1 MIVLHISGARSWG
14 GNEQQLMYLMDELPK
29 YDVTQKLFCF
39 NGTPIEKEASLHPVE
54 ILSVPFCKPLSKDY
68 RKYLRDIVRQ
78 HQIDIIHLHT
88 SDSVTGYV
96 ISDLFYKLKTRTLFA
111 RKGIRRKTSLL
122 SKYKYN
128 YKNID
133 TILCISQY
141 VKLHFRKILTEKNR
155 EKLVV
160 VYNGVKVL
168 KEKPEAE
175 FSLREKFNIPQQH
188 FLIGSIANHTQ
199 AKDLLIL
206 VKTLDEIV
214 NKQGVKDI
222 FLIQIGQY
230 SKLTPEIKAFI
241 QEKNLEDFIILTDF
255 LKNASSFL
263 TQFDLLLVTSEREGG
278 PSSLVE
284 ALYYKVPVV
293 STQVGV
299 VDEVIEDGF
308 NGYSAPIKR
317 PDILSEK
324 IILAKEQAE
333 LRELFAE
340 RSYMIFLEKFTAERL
355 GETTF
360 NVYKEM
366 MQKKLNR

>member
-1 MIVLHISGARSWG
+1 MTVLHISGARSWG

-29 YDVTQKLFCF
+29 YNVTQKLFCF
-39 NGTPIEKEASLHPVE
+39 EDTPIAKEASLRPVE
-54 ILSVPFCKPLSKDY
+54 LLSFPYCKPFSKNY
-68 RKYLRDIVRQ
+68 RSYLKDIIKS

-96 ISDLFYKLKTRTLFA
+96 VSDLFYKLKTRTLFA

-128 YKNID
+128 YRNID

-141 VKLHFRKILTEKNR
+141 VKQHFKKILTEKNQ

-168 KEKPEAE
+168 DKKPKAD
-175 FSLREKFNIPQQH
+175 FQMRNKFNIPEDH
-188 FLIGSIANHTQ
+188 FLIGNIANHTK
-199 AKDLLIL
+199 AKDLLVL

-214 NKQGVKDI
+214 NKQGIKNV
-222 FLIQIGQY
+222 FLIQIGEY
-230 SKLTPEIKAFI
+230 SKLTPEIKNLI
-241 QEKNLEDFIILTDF
+241 SEKNLQDYVVLTGF
-255 LKNASSFL
+255 LKKASTFL
-263 TQFDLLLVTSEREGG
+263 PQFDVFLITSDREGG

-284 ALYYKVPVV
+284 ALYYKTPVV

-299 VDEVIEDGF
+299 VEEIIENGI
-308 NGYSAPIKR
+308 NGYSTPIKQ
-317 PDILSEK
+317 PKMLAEK
-324 IILAKEQAE
+324 IIPLMNKPQLLED
-333 LRELFAE
+333 FAE
-340 RSYMIFLEKFTAERL
+340 RSYNIFMEKFTAERL

-360 NVYKEM
+360 KVYKEM